1 MTKRMYKTCTA
12 VLSVALAIVVG
23 WSVTAGNAVVP
34 IVAVAVAVGL
44 AYLCRKATKEVT
56 GDERTSRIYEKASAA
71 TMLFL
76 VPAMGLTAV
85 VLLSLKENLSVELVF
100 LGEALGYSV
109 CMLLVVHLARYSY
122 FSRKL

>member
-44 AYLCRKATKEVT
+44 VYLCRKATKEVT
-56 GDERTSRIYEKASAA
+56 DDERTHHIYEKASAA

-76 VPAMGLTAV
+76 VPAMGLVAV
-85 VLLSLKENLSVELVF
+85 VLLSLKEKLSVELIF

-109 CMLLVVHLARYSY
+109 CMLLVVHLALYSY

>member
-1 MTKRMYKTCTA
+1 MTKRMYRTCTA

-44 AYLCRKATKEVT
+44 VYLCRKATKEVT
-56 GDERTSRIYEKASAA
+56 GDERTRHIYEKASGA
-71 TMLFL
+71 TIMFL
-76 VPAMGLTAV
+76 VPAMGLAAV

-109 CMLLVVHLARYSY
+109 CMLLVVHLALYSY

>member
-1 MTKRMYKTCTA
+1 MYKICIA

-34 IVAVAVAVGL
+34 IVAVAVAIGFT
-44 AYLCRKATKEVT
+44 YLCRKATKEVT
-56 GDERTSRIYEKASAA
+56 GDERTSHIYEKASAA

-100 LGEALGYSV
+100 LGEAIGYSV
-109 CMLLVVHLARYSY
+109 CLLLAVHLALYSY

>member
-1 MTKRMYKTCTA
+1 MYKICTA

-34 IVAVAVAVGL
+34 IVAVAVAVSL
-44 AYLCRKATKEVT
+44 AYMCRKATKEVT
-56 GDERTSRIYEKASAA
+56 GDERTHHIYEKASAT

-76 VPAMGLTAV
+76 VPAMALTAV
-85 VLLSLKENLSVELVF
+85 VLLALKESLSVELVF
-100 LGEALGYSV
+100 LGKALGYSV
-109 CMLLVVHLARYSY
+109 CMLLVVHLALYSY